1 MKTIRKFKITWIP
14 SVFLLLSISLLF
26 SLIFYVWLLHSW
38 NTEQQTATRFF
49 QQSFSSSID
58 QYEYLPA
65 LVAGN
70 DRVHSALLETD
81 RDQLD
86 LNQRLKFI
94 AQRAG
99 ADTVYVMNKQGKVI
113 AASNFDLPNSF
124 LHKNY
129 SFRPYFSRAKYEKS
143 RQFYYAIGATT
154 GIPGFFISEPV
165 IDEEGQVIG
174 VVVVK
179 LDLTRWEK
187 NWQEAGQNVLV
198 TDENNVVILSGQDE
212 WRYRSIGVLSEQTL
226 QKIRQQ
232 RQFRGIELS
241 NLYQSIYEF
250 ARFDGF
256 TISFWVIHKDA
267 YLVNAFPIKGTEWTL
282 YYLEK
287 NERFI
292 ESALIF
298 FLIFMGVLSL
308 SLLYYR
314 ERQSRLRSRQHAREI
329 EQNHRRELETI
340 IEKIHIGVISL
351 GLDGT
356 ILFLNDAARSLLMIN
371 SADPEA
377 KLEDEP
383 VKIQQVLDVTQIAA
397 FEDRLQMGG
406 DIIKPFFETQLMID
420 GKPSTPVMFAISQV
434 TIGSNQR
441 LLMTLVNI
449 EKRKLAEQEVIKIN
463 ESLEELVD
471 SRTRALRETQSELLQ
486 QGKIAALGQM
496 AATIVHE
503 LSQPL
508 SAMNSSIAAAQLKAE
523 KQDWDGA
530 LSSISRLA
538 PLSLKMQNVIKLL
551 KSFSHQDEQAVQ
563 SQPLAALIKQSL
575 TLYKDSLRE
584 KNIEIKLQDMP
595 QAVSVRVNPLKLDLV
610 ITNIIQ
616 NAIDAMEQC
625 ENPSI
630 SVGLT
635 VAAEQ
640 ALITIED
647 IGGGIDSRIMGQLFN
662 PYFTTKDIGKG
673 LGLGLSICHE
683 IIQEYGGS
691 IDAMNT
697 EQGARFNIRLPLD
710 RDNDC

>member
-1 MKTIRKFKITWIP
+1 MITIRQFSIAWIP
-14 SVFLLLSISLLF
+14 SAILLVIISLLS
-26 SLIFYVWLLHSW
+26 SLVFYVWLLHSW

-65 LVAGN
+65 LIAGN
-70 DRVHSALLETD
+70 DRVHAALLDTD
-81 RDQLD
+81 QNQPD

-99 ADTVYVMNKQGKVI
+99 ADTVYVMNNSGKVI
-113 AASNFDLPNSF
+113 ATSNFDLPNNF
-124 LHKNY
+124 LHQNY
-129 SFRPYFSRAKYEKS
+129 SFRPYFARAVNEKS
-143 RQFYYAIGATT
+143 RQFYYAIGVTT

-165 IDEEGQVIG
+165 IDDAGKVIG

-187 NWQEAGQNVLV
+187 NWQDAGQNVLV
-198 TDENNVVILSGQDE
+198 TDENNVVILSGQDK
-212 WRYRSIGVLSEQTL
+212 WRYRSIGELPEKTQ
-226 QKIRQQ
+226 QKIKQQ
-232 RQFRGIELS
+232 QQFKGFKLS
-241 NLYQSIYEF
+241 NLFQNTYEF
-250 ARFDGF
+250 ARLDGF
-256 TISFWVIHKDA
+256 TISFWVIQKDS
-267 YLVNAFPIKGTEWTL
+267 YLVNAFPIKGTQWTL

-287 NERFI
+287 NQRFI
-292 ESALIF
+292 QSALIF
-298 FLIFMGVLSL
+298 FLILMGVLSL

-351 GLDGT
+351 GLDGR
-356 ILFLNDAARSLLMIN
+356 ILFLNDAARSLLMID
-371 SADPEA
+371 SVAA
-377 KLEDEP
+377 QTQP
-383 VKIQQVLDVTQIAA
+383 VKIQQVLDVSQIGA

-406 DIIKPFFETQLMID
+406 DIVKPFFETQLIID
-420 GKPSTPVMFAISQV
+420 GQPSTPVMFAISQV
-434 TIGSNQR
+434 TIGSNHR

-449 EKRKLAEQEVIKIN
+449 EKRKSAEQEVIKIN

-471 SRTRALRETQSELLQ
+471 SRTQALRETQSELLQ

-508 SAMNSSIAAAQLKAE
+508 SAMNSSIAAVQLKAE

-575 TLYKDSLRE
+575 RLYKDSLRE
-584 KNIEIKLQDMP
+584 RNIEIKLLDMP
-595 QAVSVRVNPLKLDLV
+595 QAVSVRVNPIKLDLV

-625 ENPSI
+625 DKPSI

-635 VAAEQ
+635 VSDHQ

-647 IGGGIDSRIMGQLFN
+647 IGGGIDSRVMGQLFN
-662 PYFTTKDIGKG
+662 PYFTTKEIGKG

-683 IIQEYGGS
+683 IMQEYGGS
-691 IDAMNT
+691 IDAENI
-697 EQGARFNIRLPLD
+697 ELGARFTIRLPLD
-710 RDNDC
+710 ENH